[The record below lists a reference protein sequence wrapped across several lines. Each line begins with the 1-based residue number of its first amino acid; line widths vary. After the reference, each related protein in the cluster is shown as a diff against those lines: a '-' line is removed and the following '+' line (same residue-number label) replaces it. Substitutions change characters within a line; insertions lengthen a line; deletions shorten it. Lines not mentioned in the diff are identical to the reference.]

1 MNQRDQEAVRCGW
14 VTDDPQY
21 LAYHDDEWG
30 VPIYNDRL
38 LFEMLILEGAQ
49 AGLSWITILKKREG
63 YRAAF
68 AQFDPEMIARFGEDD
83 VERLMK
89 DTGLVRNRL
98 KIGSVISNARAWL
111 EIMKQGEGAFSDLVW
126 SVVSGRTLNNSWGRL
141 SDVPASTAESE
152 ALSKLLKKKGF
163 RFVGPTI
170 CYAFMQACGLVN
182 DHVTDCFRHGEIE
195 PRR

>member
-1 MNQRDQEAVRCGW
+1 MDDRDQKVIRCGW

-21 LAYHDDEWG
+21 LAYHDEEWG
-30 VPIYNDRL
+30 VPVYDDRV

-49 AGLSWITILKKREG
+49 AGLSWITILRKREG

-68 AQFDPEMIARFGEDD
+68 AQFDPEAIARFGEAD
-83 VERLMK
+83 VERLME

-98 KIGSVISNARAWL
+98 KIRSVISNAKAWL
-111 EIMKQGEGAFSDLVW
+111 EIMKQGEGAFSNLVW
-126 SVVSGRTLNNSWGRL
+126 SVVSGQTLNNRWEKL

-152 ALSKLLKKKGF
+152 ALSRLLKKKGF

-182 DHVTDCFRHGEIE
+182 DHVTDCFRYEEIE
-195 PRR
+195 PR